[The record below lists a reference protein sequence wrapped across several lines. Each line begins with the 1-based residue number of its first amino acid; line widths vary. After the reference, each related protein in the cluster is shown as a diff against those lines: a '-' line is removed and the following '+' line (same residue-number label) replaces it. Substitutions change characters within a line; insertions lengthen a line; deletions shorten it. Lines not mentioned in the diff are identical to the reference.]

1 MIISSDI
8 SKYQSLQEDCSLFEG
23 ILQQMPGLVWL
34 LDANGYYKKVFTSSE
49 KFFAAPNK
57 DLLGKTIHDILP
69 LELAEKFQKIIYQV
83 LATGKST
90 KQEFSLKSIQGKE
103 CYFSAEV
110 IKIIHKEEQFALW
123 VSHDVTS
130 HKRTQKKLLSQ
141 NRELQDFTNIVAHD
155 LKAPLRKALTL
166 GSRLQSLAKNKLEGN
181 AACYLERMLQTA
193 EDMQQLVTD
202 LLTFC
207 RIDNLGTLSK
217 IPLEEICQ
225 NVLSE
230 LKERVEEVGAQIV
243 LKIPEDTYFEGDYTK
258 IRQLL
263 LNILLNSLKYHHPQR
278 TPEILIQ
285 AKKFPNK
292 VIFSVQDNGIG
303 FSPQYSEK
311 IFMIFQRLETRAK
324 YEGSGIGLAICK
336 KTIEQH
342 NGTITAEGTEDQGA
356 TFTIELPLKQAMS
369 FY

>member
-1 MIISSDI
+1 
-8 SKYQSLQEDCSLFEG
+8 
-23 ILQQMPGLVWL
+23 MPGLVWL
-34 LDANGYYKKVFTSSE
+34 LDAEGCYKKVFTSSE
-49 KFFAAPNK
+49 NLLTTPNK
-57 DLLGKTIHDILP
+57 ELTGKTIHETLP
-69 LELAEKFQKIIYQV
+69 SGLADKFQKIIHQV
-83 LATGKST
+83 LSTGKSV
-90 KQEFSLKSIQGKE
+90 KQEYSLKSIKGEE

-110 IKIIHKEEQFALW
+110 IRIIHQEEPLALW

-130 HKRTQKKLLSQ
+130 HKKEQKKLLVQ

-155 LKAPLRKALTL
+155 LKAPLRKTLTL
-166 GSRLQSLAKNKLEGN
+166 GSRLQSLAKNTLEGN
-181 AACYLERMLQTA
+181 AACYLERILQTA

-217 IPLEEICQ
+217 IHLEEICQ

-230 LKERVEEVGAQIV
+230 LKESVEEVGAQIA

-263 LNILLNSLKYHHPQR
+263 LNLLLNSLKYHHPQR
-278 TPEILIQ
+278 TPKILIQ

-292 VIFSVQDNGIG
+292 IIFSIQDNGIG
-303 FSPQYSEK
+303 FSSQYSEK

-342 NGTITAEGTEDQGA
+342 NGVITAEGIEDQGA
-356 TFTIELPLKQAMS
+356 TFTIELPLKQAS
-369 FY
+369 CYS